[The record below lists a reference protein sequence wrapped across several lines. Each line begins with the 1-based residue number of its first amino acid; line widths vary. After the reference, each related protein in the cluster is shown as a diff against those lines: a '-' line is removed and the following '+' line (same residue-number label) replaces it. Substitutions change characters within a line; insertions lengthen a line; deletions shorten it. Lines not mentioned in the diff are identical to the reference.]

1 VGGGVTTQYHTTGG
15 VLQGWW
21 SVIDGCTQLV
31 LLGRQRGVQGAA
43 ALVCVLVLACKV
55 CGCAG
60 LLRQGFEGGG
70 VDRTPVRCAL
80 TPIVGHAC

>member
-31 LLGRQRGVQGAA
+31 LLGRQGGGRGGGCKGQLPWCVCWFWPAKCAA
-43 ALVCVLVLACKV
+43 VLVFCVKV
-55 CGCAG
+55 
-60 LLRQGFEGGG
+60 LKG
-70 VDRTPVRCAL
+70 VEWIARL
-80 TPIVGHAC
+80 